1 MDDDSE
7 KNKAKETK
15 KYVIKKR
22 LKLNDY
28 EDCLLN
34 TNIIVQSKQ
43 RFKSNFIMY
52 ILNKHLV
59 KLQHINFDDYANENK
74 IEHILRWPYI

>member
-43 RFKSNFIMY
+43 RFKSNYHNVCTEQTFG
-52 ILNKHLV
+52 
-59 KLQHINFDDYANENK
+59 K
-74 IEHILRWPYI
+74 ITTY